1 MKSINLLVFITCISF
16 CGCNAQQEKKIS
28 VDPEQW
34 TVFNRE
40 VKYQNDVIHLNAN
53 NEDGILWLNDTNF
66 KNGTI
71 ELDIKGKDVRG
82 QSFVGVAFHG
92 RDNKNYDA
100 IYFRPFNFESP
111 ERKFHSVQYVNMP
124 E

>member
-1 MKSINLLVFITCISF
+1 VY
-16 CGCNAQQEKKIS
+16 
-28 VDPEQW
+28 
-34 TVFNRE
+34 NRE

-53 NEDGILWLNDTNF
+53 NEDGLLWLNDTNF
-66 KNGTI
+66 KNGAV

-92 RDNKNYDA
+92 IDNKNYDA

-111 ERKFHSVQYVNMP
+111 ERKSYSVQYINMP
-124 E
+124 ENPWSALRNKYPGK